1 MNRTQQHIEKDVTD
15 RRDSIVK
22 ISETKE
28 SQDDIQFAL
37 EALGYNGEDLE
48 GDDDLEVAFLDD
60 DGPSNDIPNHI
71 RTISASELF
80 HLRPNE
86 TVAEAAIRIA
96 RQKS

>member
-48 GDDDLEVAFLDD
+48 DDDDLEVAFLDD
-60 DGPSNDIPNHI
+60 DGPSIDIPTHI
-71 RTISASELF
+71 CTTNIIELYGWKPGES
-80 HLRPNE
+80 LE
-86 TVAEAAIRIA
+86 EAMKRKA
-96 RQKS
+96 KGK